1 MFGKRADGTAN
12 KRIDPIVR
20 MTPVVMNQRCDAQV
34 FLKAE
39 IDYDAMTAYIRRKK
53 AEGIRLTRMNLVVS
67 AIMMTLKKYPELNR
81 FIMSRKIYD
90 RNEISISYTVL
101 KEDLKTEATIKT
113 CFSLDENANI
123 FEVAER
129 MQKQIAENKT
139 VEHENFTDKLA
150 GFFLS
155 IPGFSKF
162 AFAIIKG
169 LDKIGL
175 LPKAALAASPFHT
188 STYITNT
195 ASIRL
200 GYVYHHI
207 YNFGTTSIFI
217 SMGQKEERL
226 YMDSANKVVVKN
238 IIPFGFTIDERICS
252 GAEYAKGLIYMQ
264 QLLNH
269 PELMELDE
277 DVRKYSD

>member
-1 MFGKRADGTAN
+1 MFGKRADGIAN
-12 KRIDPIVR
+12 KSIDPIVR

-39 IDYDAMTAYIRRKK
+39 IDYDAMTAYIRKK
-53 AEGIRLTRMNLVVS
+53 RGEGIRLTRMNLVV
-67 AIMMTLKKYPELNR
+67 AALMMTLKKYPELNR
-81 FIMSRKIYD
+81 FIMSKKIYE

-101 KEDLKTEATIKT
+101 KEDLKTEATIKSS
-113 CFSLDENANI
+113 FALDNNENI
-123 FEVAER
+123 FDVADK
-129 MQKQIAENKT
+129 MQSQIAENKT
-139 VEHENFTDKLA
+139 VDHANFTDKLA

-155 IPGFSKF
+155 VPGLSTM
-162 AFAIIKG
+162 AFAVVKG
-169 LDKIGL
+169 LDKLGV
-175 LPKAALAASPFHT
+175 LPKSALAASPFHT
-188 STYITNT
+188 SAYITNT

-200 GYVYHHI
+200 SYVYHHI

-226 YMDSANKVVVKN
+226 YLDSENKVAVKN
-238 IIPFGFTIDERICS
+238 VIPFGFTIDERICS
-252 GAEYAKGLIYMQ
+252 GAEYAKGLLYMQ

-277 DVRKYSD
+277 SVTKCSD

>member
-1 MFGKRADGTAN
+1 MFGKRSDGIAN
-12 KRIDPIVR
+12 KSIDPIVR

-39 IDYDAMTAYIRRKK
+39 IDYDAMTAYIRKK
-53 AEGIRLTRMNLVVS
+53 RGEGIRLTRMNLVV
-67 AIMMTLKKYPELNR
+67 AALMMTLKKYPELNR
-81 FIMSRKIYD
+81 FIMCKKIYD

-101 KEDLKTEATIKT
+101 KEDLKTETTIKSS
-113 CFSLDENANI
+113 FALDNNENI
-123 FEVAER
+123 FDVADK
-129 MQKQIAENKT
+129 MQAQIAENKT
-139 VEHENFTDKLA
+139 VDHANFTDKLA
-150 GFFLS
+150 RFFLS
-155 IPGFSKF
+155 VPGLSTM
-162 AFAIIKG
+162 AFTVVKG
-169 LDKIGL
+169 LDKLGV
-175 LPKAALAASPFHT
+175 LPKSTLAASPFHT
-188 STYITNT
+188 SAYITNT

-200 GYVYHHI
+200 SYVYHHI

-226 YMDSANKVVVKN
+226 YMDSANKVAVKN

-252 GAEYAKGLIYMQ
+252 GAEYAKGLLYMQ

-277 DVRKYSD
+277 FVTKCSD